1 MHDMNLLS
9 YLFLHR
15 NIIIFLNIFLVIL
28 DYFNIL
34 TLKIKKIIF

>member
-9 YLFLHR
+9 YLFLDR
-15 NIIIFLNIFLVIL
+15 NIIFKKNIFLVIL

-34 TLKIKKIIF
+34 TLK